1 MNYNKTEMNERAF
14 SFIYGCALRDAILQK
29 AFIGKKDWI
38 ADVTSAQGLVKE
50 YIDKVLNGEFKR
62 VTDKEE
68 HEKAFLLAARNIC
81 NAINQNRPSDAE
93 DTFSF
98 GNAQKL
104 INIVS
109 KHVYAHT
116 YSLHFLGE
124 TSIRDNFRFCHCPMD
139 SIMLLHVWREYE
151 EAFGAECRKND
162 LGKDFLKSWGSE
174 DFDIIE
180 NEIHQPDRYVRYQK
194 AIERLKG
201 TEIFPIEYDYLIWKN
216 EQSIENQ

>member
-1 MNYNKTEMNERAF
+1 MNSRAF

-38 ADVTSAQGLVKE
+38 EKVTEAQKPVRK
-50 YIDKVLNGEFKR
+50 YINSVLAGEFNKDN
-62 VTDKEE
+62 DKQKHEE
-68 HEKAFLLAARNIC
+68 AFLTTAIDVCNI
-81 NAINQNRPSDAE
+81 INQNKPDDAE

-139 SIMLLHVWREYE
+139 SIMLLHVWRAYKK
-151 EAFGAECRKND
+151 AFGAECRKND
-162 LGKDFLKSWGSE
+162 LGNDFLKSWGSE
-174 DFDIIE
+174 DFVIIE
-180 NEIHQPDRYVRYQK
+180 NEIHHPDRYVRYQK

-201 TEIFPIEYDYLIWKN
+201 TEIFPIEYDYLVWKN
-216 EQSIENQ
+216 EQSVEN